1 MLASLGFIRHVAVG
15 ETTRSPFAAFPQ
27 TRLTVV
33 DRLRDGEPAVQR
45 VAAEDLV
52 CAYWRPAYV
61 YLRVRWRLTAE
72 DAEDATQGFFTAA
85 LERRFFDSFDP
96 AKARFRTFLRVCL
109 DRFVQ
114 NERKAAQRLK
124 RGGGVPAL
132 SLDFTDAEGDVH
144 RLDPADP
151 IDLEEFFRREYIRAL
166 FARAVTDTREACL
179 RAGKPQQ
186 FAIFERYDLDSHDG
200 GSRTSSGAG
209 EERVSYATLARELGL
224 TVHQVTNYLAAARRL
239 FRTRVLEQLRD
250 ASGSEEDFRAEA
262 REILGLTPGS

>member
-1 MLASLGFIRHVAVG
+1 MLASPGFSRRVDVG

-33 DRLRDGEPAVQR
+33 DRLRDGEASVR
-45 VAAEDLV
+45 RLAAEDLV
-52 CAYWRPAYV
+52 GAYWRPAYV
-61 YLRVRWRLTAE
+61 YLRVRWRLAAE
-72 DAEDATQGFFTAA
+72 DAEDATQGFFAAA

-124 RGGGVPAL
+124 RGGGVPLL

-151 IDLEEFFRREYIRAL
+151 IDLDEFFRREYIRAL
-166 FARAVTDTREACL
+166 FARAIAETREACL
-179 RAGKPQQ
+179 RAGKAQQ
-186 FAIFERYDLDSHDG
+186 FAIFERYDLDTHVG
-200 GSRTSSGAG
+200 
-209 EERVSYATLARELGL
+209 ERVSYATLARELGL

-239 FRTRVLEQLRD
+239 FRTRVLDQLRD

-262 REILGLTPGS
+262 RDILGLTPL

>member
-1 MLASLGFIRHVAVG
+1 MLAAFGIIRQVAVG

-96 AKARFRTFLRVCL
+96 SKARFRTFLRVCL

-124 RGGGVPAL
+124 RGGGVPVL

-151 IDLEEFFRREYIRAL
+151 IDLDEFFRREYIRAL
-166 FARAVTDTREACL
+166 FARAVADTREACL

-200 GSRTSSGAG
+200 GART
-209 EERVSYATLARELGL
+209 SYATLARELGL

-262 REILGLTPGS
+262 REILGLTPS